1 MKDDVVSSPST
12 SDTASDLRP
21 RRNIL
26 IVSLE
31 KEDYTDEIYAQFY
44 QALQKNATLTE
55 VKQPRA
61 VHAKLSTTPRP
72 NAVILSDPALAH
84 TKHQKLLTTLIDYV
98 RAGGTAVAAL
108 QFSTHLKPA
117 QTRPFFARWGVPWE
131 RGAYYRMTTALNSA
145 GVPAPPRKDALLP
158 AVSAKALN
166 VKNAPR
172 EHAVYLPTAQS
183 HVESHVYAPDPVT
196 GAMAQE
202 SPAVWTRVREG
213 YLGYVGDVNGEQG
226 STRLIL
232 EMCGVKVRP
241 GDLGARTFSTGI
253 NIFPDGRRE
262 AIMETEEEVPLP
274 KPAPPPPPRRQP
286 RPRDVEV
293 AVRVEAC
300 GKVREEKRKHADALK
315 VEVRARPCLVGQ
327 SEGESGCHADAAWC
341 RATTFSSRRSGARRR
356 RSIARPLCSAAR
368 SPSTCRTSRRAC

>member
-1 MKDDVVSSPST
+1 MADDVPP
-12 SDTASDLRP
+12 RP
-21 RRNIL
+21 PTPNAAERPKRNIL
-26 IVSLE
+26 IISLE

-131 RGAYYRMTTALNSA
+131 RGAYYRTTTALNPA
-145 GVPAPPRKDALLP
+145 GVPAPLSGAALLP
-158 AVSAKALN
+158 SVSAKALH

-183 HVESHVYAPDPVT
+183 HVESHVYAPHPIV

-202 SPAVWTRVREG
+202 SPAVWARVGEG

-232 EMCGVKVRP
+232 EMCGVEVRP

-253 NIFPDGRRE
+253 SMFPDGRRE

-274 KPAPPPPPRRQP
+274 GSAPPPPLPRDP
-286 RPRDVEV
+286 RPRDAEV
-293 AVRVEAC
+293 AVRVEAR
-300 GKVREEKRKHADALK
+300 GRVWEEKRKCADALK
-315 VEVRARPCLVGQ
+315 VEVGAHPAFSGK
-327 SEGESGCHADAAWC
+327 SEGVLMRRDA
-341 RATTFSSRRSGARRR
+341 GQ
-356 RSIARPLCSAAR
+356 
-368 SPSTCRTSRRAC
+368 